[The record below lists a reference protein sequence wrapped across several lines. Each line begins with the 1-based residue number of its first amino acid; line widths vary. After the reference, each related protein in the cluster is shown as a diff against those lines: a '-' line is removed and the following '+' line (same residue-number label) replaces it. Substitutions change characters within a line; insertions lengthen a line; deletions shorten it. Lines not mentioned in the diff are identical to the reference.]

1 MPTIEIEKAEYDEL
15 AKRPTSDELA
25 AATQRADKA
34 VKDLE
39 AAEAE
44 KVKAESERDTVK
56 TELAS
61 LQETAREVTLR
72 DDRLGALGAGFL
84 AALGDK
90 TKDRLKSQAGKF
102 SDEEWTARLDELE
115 ELTSKKRE
123 DGAANG
129 GSGADKD
136 EFSADEIAAFK
147 GGGQGEPAND
157 KKPQESVRRSVLAG
171 L

>member
-1 MPTIEIEKAEYDEL
+1 VRPPDRKSEKAEKEL
-15 AKRPTSDELA
+15 EK
-25 AATQRADKA
+25 
-34 VKDLE
+34 
-39 AAEAE
+39 AEAD
-44 KVKAESERDTVK
+44 KVKAETDRDAAK
-56 TELAS
+56 TELS
-61 LQETAREVTLR
+61 KLEETAREHTLR
-72 DDRLGALGAGFL
+72 DDRFGALGAGFL

-115 ELTSKKRE
+115 ELTSKKRD

-129 GSGADKD
+129 GSDAGKD

-147 GGGQGEPAND
+147 GGQGEPNHD